1 MSKFDAIC
9 VQLAVNIAH
18 APLMQKKA
26 PICERGND
34 GAIGNVAG
42 ENSKANKTD
51 WRLTHLPKRFCNT
64 QHKVNNNTRNFG

>member
-26 PICERGND
+26 PNCVEA
-34 GAIGNVAG
+34 AIRRSVMVVR
-42 ENSKANKTD
+42 EKSKANKTD

-64 QHKVNNNTRNFG
+64 QYKVYNNTRNFG

>member
-26 PICERGND
+26 PICEEGTMGRSVMWPG
-34 GAIGNVAG
+34 
-42 ENSKANKTD
+42 KTARQTKPTGD
-51 WRLTHLPKRFCNT
+51 
-64 QHKVNNNTRNFG
+64 